1 VIHNGIDIDFFSRA
15 KDERRDRVFSIVH
28 IANVRPE
35 KDQWMLIRSLC
46 ILNQELSD
54 WSLTFIGKDRDG
66 LLAKFKEYLQRRGL
80 ADKVTFFETAERK
93 HIRDALFSADVFVLT
108 SVMEV
113 FPVSMLEAMAM
124 GLPCVVTDVGGC
136 PEIVTDSY
144 DGYLVKP
151 KDHQAIADKLL
162 FLFKNPQ
169 FVKQMGENARKTVLE
184 KFSLELC
191 AKKYIEM
198 FNEVISNDR

>member
-1 VIHNGIDIDFFSRA
+1 MR
-15 KDERRDRVFSIVH
+15 
-28 IANVRPE
+28 
-35 KDQWMLIRSLC
+35 
-46 ILNQELSD
+46 
-54 WSLTFIGKDRDG
+54 
-66 LLAKFKEYLQRRGL
+66 
-80 ADKVTFFETAERK
+80 
-93 HIRDALFSADVFVLT
+93 
-108 SVMEV
+108 
-113 FPVSMLEAMAM
+113 
-124 GLPCVVTDVGGC
+124 LPCVLTDVGGC
-136 PEIVTDSY
+136 PEIITDGY
-144 DGYLVKP
+144 NGYLVKP